1 MAEKSIHLGTLL
13 KLQSALEMFDMS
25 FSTSNKLFRLALV
38 SEMIDTA
45 GLFEQLAEDWKDNLP
60 YGEGPDLDVDF
71 EYWSEYNAWENLHMR
86 ATQNECIE
94 GFPISLGNGRTSEN
108 AKRFKKSTYTKYLSS
123 IFKSTR
129 YEGKDTATDFL
140 KFLMDDKTGT
150 TRFGNIV
157 SYALFH
163 LTSAIRKANAV
174 LQSPSDASLSRYY
187 DAQLMRSESYIKEE
201 LHKVR
206 DILNDTTIS
215 EKRKENSLRA
225 QRDIIS
231 ENLRKSSFLMEL
243 KNAFNRYDID
253 DFRKDKTEYHN
264 LSDDQVLEKLAL
276 SDLFDSN
283 GEPHKIKIARHIFN
297 HRKELSKESIASF
310 FLYTIVLPE
319 IDKHLPHYATIHT
332 LEEHKSVLTSNNG
345 EHPKVFISYSW
356 DDKEHEEWVLKL
368 ASDLRSKYG
377 IDATLDKWEIGFG
390 KLLPNFMEHAITD
403 SERVIC
409 VMTPNYKKKTVEL
422 QGGVG
427 VEYAVMSAE
436 IQKNIKTGKFI
447 PLFRNGSIE
456 DIPTFLAGRDYI
468 DMRDDS
474 KYDEAIEELVRDIF
488 DKPKYKKPELG
499 AIPKLD

>member
-1 MAEKSIHLGTLL
+1 MAERSIHLETLL

-71 EYWSEYNAWENLHMR
+71 EYWSEYKAWENLHMR

-225 QRDIIS
+225 LKDSIS
-231 ENLRKSSFLMEL
+231 ESLRESGFLKEFKS
-243 KNAFNRYDID
+243 AFNHYDID
-253 DFRKDKTEYHN
+253 DYRKENPEQHE

-297 HRKELSKESIASF
+297 HRKVLSSEAIASF
-310 FLYTIVLPE
+310 FVYVKVLPE
-319 IDKHLPHYATIHT
+319 IDQHLSQYVAQHNLKETKSISLRTI
-332 LEEHKSVLTSNNG
+332 SNN
-345 EHPKVFISYSW
+345 
-356 DDKEHEEWVLKL
+356 LT
-368 ASDLRSKYG
+368 G
-377 IDATLDKWEIGFG
+377 IDAGIMAVHQAHLCNAADWAVVSRIMEEKGTWQRNAFTAHAEYINSICGENVTSSTSLSRSLIYTKVAGEYPNWTIRPSEQTRETAR
-390 KLLPNFMEHAITD
+390 KLQDYLKI
-403 SERVIC
+403 
-409 VMTPNYKKKTVEL
+409 
-422 QGGVG
+422 
-427 VEYAVMSAE
+427 AE
-436 IQKNIKTGKFI
+436 IFTN
-447 PLFRNGSIE
+447 
-456 DIPTFLAGRDYI
+456 
-468 DMRDDS
+468 
-474 KYDEAIEELVRDIF
+474 AIN
-488 DKPKYKKPELG
+488 
-499 AIPKLD
+499 

>member
-1 MAEKSIHLGTLL
+1 MAERSIHLETLL

-45 GLFEQLAEDWKDNLP
+45 GLFEQLAEDWKDYLP

-71 EYWSEYNAWENLHMR
+71 EYWSEYKAWENLHMR

-163 LTSAIRKANAV
+163 LTSAIRKANAI

-187 DAQLMRSESYIKEE
+187 DAQLGRSDSYIKDE
-201 LHKVR
+201 LHKVKE
-206 DILNDTTIS
+206 ILNDTTIS

-225 QRDIIS
+225 HRDSIS
-231 ENLRKSSFLMEL
+231 ENLRESGFLMEF
-243 KNAFNRYDID
+243 KKAFNHYDID
-253 DFRKDKTEYHN
+253 DYRKENPEHRN

-297 HRKELSKESIASF
+297 HRKVLSREAIASF
-310 FLYTIVLPE
+310 FVYVKVLPE
-319 IDKHLPHYATIHT
+319 IDQHLFQYVAQHNLKETKSISHKTI
-332 LEEHKSVLTSNNG
+332 SNNL
-345 EHPKVFISYSW
+345 I
-356 DDKEHEEWVLKL
+356 
-368 ASDLRSKYG
+368 G
-377 IDATLDKWEIGFG
+377 IDAGIMTVHQSHLCNAADWAVVSRILEERGTWQRNAFTAHAEYINDICGENVTSSTSLSRSPIYTKVTGEYPNWTIRPSEQTRETAR
-390 KLLPNFMEHAITD
+390 KLQDYLKI
-403 SERVIC
+403 
-409 VMTPNYKKKTVEL
+409 
-422 QGGVG
+422 
-427 VEYAVMSAE
+427 AE
-436 IQKNIKTGKFI
+436 IFTN
-447 PLFRNGSIE
+447 
-456 DIPTFLAGRDYI
+456 
-468 DMRDDS
+468 
-474 KYDEAIEELVRDIF
+474 AIN
-488 DKPKYKKPELG
+488 
-499 AIPKLD
+499 

>member
-1 MAEKSIHLGTLL
+1 MAERSIHLETLL

-71 EYWSEYNAWENLHMR
+71 EYWSEYKAWENLHMR

-225 QRDIIS
+225 LKDSIS
-231 ENLRKSSFLMEL
+231 ESLRESGFLKEFKS
-243 KNAFNRYDID
+243 AFNHYDID
-253 DFRKDKTEYHN
+253 DYRKENPEQHE

-297 HRKELSKESIASF
+297 HRKVLSSEAIASF
-310 FLYTIVLPE
+310 FVYVKVLPE
-319 IDKHLPHYATIHT
+319 IDQHLSQYVAQHNLKETKSISLRTI
-332 LEEHKSVLTSNNG
+332 SNN
-345 EHPKVFISYSW
+345 
-356 DDKEHEEWVLKL
+356 LT
-368 ASDLRSKYG
+368 G
-377 IDATLDKWEIGFG
+377 IDAGIMAVHQAHLCNAADWAVVSRIMEEKGTWQRNAFTAHAEYINSICGENVTSSTSLSRSLIYTKVAGEYPNWTIRPSEQTRETAS
-390 KLLPNFMEHAITD
+390 KLQTYLQIA
-403 SERVIC
+403 
-409 VMTPNYKKKTVEL
+409 EL
-422 QGGVG
+422 
-427 VEYAVMSAE
+427 
-436 IQKNIKTGKFI
+436 FI
-447 PLFRNGSIE
+447 SSL
-456 DIPTFLAGRDYI
+456 
-468 DMRDDS
+468 
-474 KYDEAIEELVRDIF
+474 
-488 DKPKYKKPELG
+488 
-499 AIPKLD
+499 

>member
-1 MAEKSIHLGTLL
+1 MAERSIHLETLL

-71 EYWSEYNAWENLHMR
+71 EYWSEYKAWENLHMR

-129 YEGKDTATDFL
+129 YEGKDTVTDFL

-163 LTSAIRKANAV
+163 LTSAIRKANAI

-187 DAQLMRSESYIKEE
+187 DAQLGRSDSYIKEE
-201 LHKVR
+201 LHKVKE
-206 DILNDTTIS
+206 ILNDTTIS

-225 QRDIIS
+225 HRDSIS
-231 ENLRKSSFLMEL
+231 ENLRESGFLMEF
-243 KNAFNRYDID
+243 KKAFNHYDID
-253 DFRKDKTEYHN
+253 DYRKENPEHRN
-264 LSDDQVLEKLAL
+264 LSDDQVLERLAL
-276 SDLFDSN
+276 SDLFDYN

-297 HRKELSKESIASF
+297 HRKVLSREAIASF
-310 FLYTIVLPE
+310 FVYVKVLPE
-319 IDKHLPHYATIHT
+319 IDQHLFQYVAQHNLKETKSISHKTI
-332 LEEHKSVLTSNNG
+332 SNNL
-345 EHPKVFISYSW
+345 I
-356 DDKEHEEWVLKL
+356 
-368 ASDLRSKYG
+368 G
-377 IDATLDKWEIGFG
+377 IDAGIMTVHQSHLCNKADWAAVVKILEERDEMQKGAYSADAEYINRICGEVVTNANSISRSPIFTKIVGEYPNWSVRPSEQNRETAGKLQTYLEIGKIFTEA
-390 KLLPNFMEHAITD
+390 L
-403 SERVIC
+403 ER
-409 VMTPNYKKKTVEL
+409 
-422 QGGVG
+422 
-427 VEYAVMSAE
+427 
-436 IQKNIKTGKFI
+436 
-447 PLFRNGSIE
+447 
-456 DIPTFLAGRDYI
+456 
-468 DMRDDS
+468 
-474 KYDEAIEELVRDIF
+474 
-488 DKPKYKKPELG
+488 
-499 AIPKLD
+499 

>member
-1 MAEKSIHLGTLL
+1 MAERSIHLETLL

-71 EYWSEYNAWENLHMR
+71 EYWSEYKAWENLHMR

-163 LTSAIRKANAV
+163 LTSAIRKANAI

-187 DAQLMRSESYIKEE
+187 DAQLGRSDSYIKDE
-201 LHKVR
+201 LHKVKE
-206 DILNDTTIS
+206 ILNDTTIS

-225 QRDIIS
+225 HRDSIS
-231 ENLRKSSFLMEL
+231 ENLRESGFLMEF
-243 KNAFNRYDID
+243 KKAFNHYDID
-253 DFRKDKTEYHN
+253 DYRKENPEHRN
-264 LSDDQVLEKLAL
+264 LSDDQVLERLAL

-297 HRKELSKESIASF
+297 HRKVLSREAIASF
-310 FLYTIVLPE
+310 FVYVKVLPE
-319 IDKHLPHYATIHT
+319 IDQHLFQYVAQHNLKETKSISHKTI
-332 LEEHKSVLTSNNG
+332 SNNL
-345 EHPKVFISYSW
+345 I
-356 DDKEHEEWVLKL
+356 
-368 ASDLRSKYG
+368 G
-377 IDATLDKWEIGFG
+377 IDAGIMTVHQSHLCNAADWAVVSRILEERGTWQRNAFTAHAEYINDICGENVTSSTSLSRSPIYTKVAGEYPNWTIRPSEQTRETAR
-390 KLLPNFMEHAITD
+390 KLQDYLKI
-403 SERVIC
+403 
-409 VMTPNYKKKTVEL
+409 
-422 QGGVG
+422 
-427 VEYAVMSAE
+427 AE
-436 IQKNIKTGKFI
+436 IFTN
-447 PLFRNGSIE
+447 
-456 DIPTFLAGRDYI
+456 
-468 DMRDDS
+468 
-474 KYDEAIEELVRDIF
+474 AIN
-488 DKPKYKKPELG
+488 
-499 AIPKLD
+499 

>member
-1 MAEKSIHLGTLL
+1 MAERSIHLETLL

-71 EYWSEYNAWENLHMR
+71 EYWSEYKAWENLHMR

-163 LTSAIRKANAV
+163 LTSAIRKANAI

-187 DAQLMRSESYIKEE
+187 DAQLGRSDSYIKDE
-201 LHKVR
+201 LHKVKE
-206 DILNDTTIS
+206 ILNDTTIS

-225 QRDIIS
+225 HRDSIS
-231 ENLRKSSFLMEL
+231 ENLRESGFLMEF
-243 KNAFNRYDID
+243 KKAFNHYDID
-253 DFRKDKTEYHN
+253 DYRKENSEHRN
-264 LSDDQVLEKLAL
+264 LSDDQVLERLAL

-297 HRKELSKESIASF
+297 HRKVLSREAIASF
-310 FLYTIVLPE
+310 FVYVKVLPE
-319 IDKHLPHYATIHT
+319 IDQHLFQYVAQHNLKETKSISHKTI
-332 LEEHKSVLTSNNG
+332 SNNL
-345 EHPKVFISYSW
+345 I
-356 DDKEHEEWVLKL
+356 
-368 ASDLRSKYG
+368 G
-377 IDATLDKWEIGFG
+377 IDAGIMTVHQSHLCNAADWAVVSRILEERGTWQRNAFTAHAEYINDICGENVTSSTSLSRSPIYTKVAGEYPNWTIRPSEQTRETAS
-390 KLLPNFMEHAITD
+390 KLQTYLQIA
-403 SERVIC
+403 
-409 VMTPNYKKKTVEL
+409 EL
-422 QGGVG
+422 
-427 VEYAVMSAE
+427 
-436 IQKNIKTGKFI
+436 FI
-447 PLFRNGSIE
+447 SSL
-456 DIPTFLAGRDYI
+456 
-468 DMRDDS
+468 
-474 KYDEAIEELVRDIF
+474 
-488 DKPKYKKPELG
+488 
-499 AIPKLD
+499 

>member
-1 MAEKSIHLGTLL
+1 MAERSIHLETLL

-71 EYWSEYNAWENLHMR
+71 EYWSEYKAWENLHMR

-163 LTSAIRKANAV
+163 LTSAIRKANAI

-187 DAQLMRSESYIKEE
+187 DAQLGRSDSYIKDE
-201 LHKVR
+201 LHKVKE
-206 DILNDTTIS
+206 ILNDTTIS

-225 QRDIIS
+225 HRDSIS
-231 ENLRKSSFLMEL
+231 ENLRESGFLMEF
-243 KNAFNRYDID
+243 KKAFNHYDID
-253 DFRKDKTEYHN
+253 DYRKENSEHRN
-264 LSDDQVLEKLAL
+264 LSDDQVLERLAL

-297 HRKELSKESIASF
+297 HRKVLSREAIASF
-310 FLYTIVLPE
+310 FVYVKVLPE
-319 IDKHLPHYATIHT
+319 IDQHLFQYVAQHNLKETKSISHKTI
-332 LEEHKSVLTSNNG
+332 SNNL
-345 EHPKVFISYSW
+345 I
-356 DDKEHEEWVLKL
+356 
-368 ASDLRSKYG
+368 G
-377 IDATLDKWEIGFG
+377 IDAGIMTVHQFHLCNAADWAVVSRILEERGTWQRNAFTAHAEYINDICGENVTSSTSLSRSPIYTKVAGEYPNWTIRPSEQTRETAR
-390 KLLPNFMEHAITD
+390 KLQDYLKI
-403 SERVIC
+403 
-409 VMTPNYKKKTVEL
+409 
-422 QGGVG
+422 
-427 VEYAVMSAE
+427 AE
-436 IQKNIKTGKFI
+436 IFTN
-447 PLFRNGSIE
+447 
-456 DIPTFLAGRDYI
+456 
-468 DMRDDS
+468 
-474 KYDEAIEELVRDIF
+474 AIN
-488 DKPKYKKPELG
+488 
-499 AIPKLD
+499 

>member
-1 MAEKSIHLGTLL
+1 MAERSIHLETLL

-38 SEMIDTA
+38 SELIDTA
-45 GLFEQLAEDWKDNLP
+45 GLFEQLAEDWKVNLP
-60 YGEGPDLDVDF
+60 FGEGPDLDVDF
-71 EYWSEYNAWENLHMR
+71 EYWSDFHAWENLHMR

-163 LTSAIRKANAV
+163 LTSAISKANTV

-187 DAQLMRSESYIKEE
+187 DAQLSRAVFSINDE

-206 DILNDTTIS
+206 DIMNDTTIS

-225 QRDIIS
+225 QRDSIS
-231 ENLRKSSFLMEL
+231 ESLRESGFLKEFKS
-243 KNAFNRYDID
+243 AFNHYDID
-253 DFRKDKTEYHN
+253 DYRKDNPEHRE

-297 HRKELSKESIASF
+297 HRKVLSREAIASF
-310 FLYTIVLPE
+310 FVYVKVLPE
-319 IDKHLPHYATIHT
+319 IDQHLFQYVAQHNLKETKSISHKTI
-332 LEEHKSVLTSNNG
+332 SNNL
-345 EHPKVFISYSW
+345 I
-356 DDKEHEEWVLKL
+356 
-368 ASDLRSKYG
+368 G
-377 IDATLDKWEIGFG
+377 IDAGIMTVHQSHLCNAADWAVVSRILEERGTWQRNAFTAHAEYINDICGENVTSSTSLSRSPIYTKVAGEYPNWTIRPSEQTRETAR
-390 KLLPNFMEHAITD
+390 KLQDYLKI
-403 SERVIC
+403 
-409 VMTPNYKKKTVEL
+409 
-422 QGGVG
+422 
-427 VEYAVMSAE
+427 AE
-436 IQKNIKTGKFI
+436 IFTN
-447 PLFRNGSIE
+447 
-456 DIPTFLAGRDYI
+456 
-468 DMRDDS
+468 
-474 KYDEAIEELVRDIF
+474 AIN
-488 DKPKYKKPELG
+488 
-499 AIPKLD
+499 

>member
-1 MAEKSIHLGTLL
+1 MAERSIHLETLL

-71 EYWSEYNAWENLHMR
+71 EYWSEYKAWENLHMR

-163 LTSAIRKANAV
+163 LTSAIRKANAI

-187 DAQLMRSESYIKEE
+187 DAQLGRSDSYIKDE
-201 LHKVR
+201 LHKVKE
-206 DILNDTTIS
+206 ILNDTTIS

-225 QRDIIS
+225 HRDSIS
-231 ENLRKSSFLMEL
+231 ENLRESGFLMEF
-243 KNAFNRYDID
+243 KKAFNHYDID
-253 DFRKDKTEYHN
+253 DYRKENSEHRN
-264 LSDDQVLEKLAL
+264 LSDDQVLERLAL

-297 HRKELSKESIASF
+297 HRKVLSREAIASF
-310 FLYTIVLPE
+310 FVYVKVLPE
-319 IDKHLPHYATIHT
+319 IDQHLFQYVAQHNLKETKSISHKTI
-332 LEEHKSVLTSNNG
+332 SNNL
-345 EHPKVFISYSW
+345 I
-356 DDKEHEEWVLKL
+356 
-368 ASDLRSKYG
+368 G
-377 IDATLDKWEIGFG
+377 IDAGIMTVHQSHLCNAADWAVVSRILEERGTWQRNAFTAHAEYINDICGENVTSSTSLSRSPIYTKVAGEYPNWTIRPSEQTRETAR
-390 KLLPNFMEHAITD
+390 KLQDYLKI
-403 SERVIC
+403 
-409 VMTPNYKKKTVEL
+409 
-422 QGGVG
+422 
-427 VEYAVMSAE
+427 AE
-436 IQKNIKTGKFI
+436 IFTN
-447 PLFRNGSIE
+447 
-456 DIPTFLAGRDYI
+456 
-468 DMRDDS
+468 
-474 KYDEAIEELVRDIF
+474 AIN
-488 DKPKYKKPELG
+488 
-499 AIPKLD
+499 

>member
-1 MAEKSIHLGTLL
+1 MAERSIHLETLL

-71 EYWSEYNAWENLHMR
+71 EYWSEYKAWENLHMR

-163 LTSAIRKANAV
+163 LTSAIRKANAI

-187 DAQLMRSESYIKEE
+187 DAQLGRSDSYIKDE
-201 LHKVR
+201 LHKVKE
-206 DILNDTTIS
+206 ILNDTTIS

-225 QRDIIS
+225 HRDSIS
-231 ENLRKSSFLMEL
+231 ENLRESGFLMEF
-243 KNAFNRYDID
+243 KKAFNHYDID
-253 DFRKDKTEYHN
+253 DYRKENSEHRN
-264 LSDDQVLEKLAL
+264 LSDDQVLERLAL

-297 HRKELSKESIASF
+297 HRKVLSREAIASF
-310 FLYTIVLPE
+310 FVYVKVLPE
-319 IDKHLPHYATIHT
+319 IDQHLFQYVAQHNLKETKSISHKTI
-332 LEEHKSVLTSNNG
+332 SNNL
-345 EHPKVFISYSW
+345 I
-356 DDKEHEEWVLKL
+356 
-368 ASDLRSKYG
+368 G
-377 IDATLDKWEIGFG
+377 IDAGIMTVHQSHLCNAADWAVVSRILEERGTWQRNAFTAHAEYINDICGENVTSSTSLSRSPIYTKVAGEYPNWTIRPSEQTRETAS
-390 KLLPNFMEHAITD
+390 KLQTYLQIA
-403 SERVIC
+403 
-409 VMTPNYKKKTVEL
+409 EL
-422 QGGVG
+422 FT
-427 VEYAVMSAE
+427 SS
-436 IQKNIKTGKFI
+436 
-447 PLFRNGSIE
+447 L
-456 DIPTFLAGRDYI
+456 
-468 DMRDDS
+468 
-474 KYDEAIEELVRDIF
+474 
-488 DKPKYKKPELG
+488 
-499 AIPKLD
+499 

>member
-1 MAEKSIHLGTLL
+1 MAERSIHLETLL

-71 EYWSEYNAWENLHMR
+71 EYWSEYKAWENLHMR

-225 QRDIIS
+225 LKDSIS
-231 ENLRKSSFLMEL
+231 ESLRESGFLKEFKS
-243 KNAFNRYDID
+243 AFNHYDID
-253 DFRKDKTEYHN
+253 DYRKENPEQHE

-297 HRKELSKESIASF
+297 HRKVLSSEAIASF
-310 FLYTIVLPE
+310 FVYVKVLPE
-319 IDKHLPHYATIHT
+319 IDQHLSQYVAQHNLKETKSISLRTI
-332 LEEHKSVLTSNNG
+332 SNN
-345 EHPKVFISYSW
+345 
-356 DDKEHEEWVLKL
+356 LT
-368 ASDLRSKYG
+368 G
-377 IDATLDKWEIGFG
+377 IDAGIMAVHQAHLCNAADWAVVSRIMEEKGTWQRNAFTAHAEYINSICRENVTSSTSLSRSPIYTKVAGEYPNWTIRPSEQTRETAS
-390 KLLPNFMEHAITD
+390 KLQTYLQIA
-403 SERVIC
+403 
-409 VMTPNYKKKTVEL
+409 EL
-422 QGGVG
+422 
-427 VEYAVMSAE
+427 
-436 IQKNIKTGKFI
+436 FI
-447 PLFRNGSIE
+447 SSL
-456 DIPTFLAGRDYI
+456 
-468 DMRDDS
+468 
-474 KYDEAIEELVRDIF
+474 
-488 DKPKYKKPELG
+488 
-499 AIPKLD
+499 

>member
-1 MAEKSIHLGTLL
+1 MAERSIHLETLL

-71 EYWSEYNAWENLHMR
+71 EYWSEYKAWENLHMR

-129 YEGKDTATDFL
+129 YKGKDTATDFL

-163 LTSAIRKANAV
+163 LTSAIRKANAI

-187 DAQLMRSESYIKEE
+187 DAQLGRSDSYIKDE
-201 LHKVR
+201 LHKVKE
-206 DILNDTTIS
+206 ILNDTTIS

-225 QRDIIS
+225 HRDSIS
-231 ENLRKSSFLMEL
+231 ENLRESGFLMEF
-243 KNAFNRYDID
+243 KKAFNHYDID
-253 DFRKDKTEYHN
+253 DYRKENSEHRN
-264 LSDDQVLEKLAL
+264 LSDDQVLERLAL

-297 HRKELSKESIASF
+297 HRKVLSREAIASF
-310 FLYTIVLPE
+310 FVYVKVLPE
-319 IDKHLPHYATIHT
+319 IDQHLFQYVAQHNLKETKSISHKTI
-332 LEEHKSVLTSNNG
+332 SNNL
-345 EHPKVFISYSW
+345 I
-356 DDKEHEEWVLKL
+356 
-368 ASDLRSKYG
+368 G
-377 IDATLDKWEIGFG
+377 IDAGIMAVHQSHLCNAADWAVVSRILEERGTWQRNAFTAHAEYINDICGENVTSSTSLSRSPIYTKVAGEYPNWTIRPSEQTRETAS
-390 KLLPNFMEHAITD
+390 KLQTYLQIA
-403 SERVIC
+403 
-409 VMTPNYKKKTVEL
+409 EL
-422 QGGVG
+422 
-427 VEYAVMSAE
+427 
-436 IQKNIKTGKFI
+436 FI
-447 PLFRNGSIE
+447 SSL
-456 DIPTFLAGRDYI
+456 
-468 DMRDDS
+468 
-474 KYDEAIEELVRDIF
+474 
-488 DKPKYKKPELG
+488 
-499 AIPKLD
+499 

>member
-1 MAEKSIHLGTLL
+1 MAERSIHLETLL

-71 EYWSEYNAWENLHMR
+71 EYWSEYKAWENLHMR

-163 LTSAIRKANAV
+163 LTSAIRKANAI

-187 DAQLMRSESYIKEE
+187 DAQLGRSDSYIKDE
-201 LHKVR
+201 LHKVKE
-206 DILNDTTIS
+206 ILNDTTIS

-225 QRDIIS
+225 HRDSIS
-231 ENLRKSSFLMEL
+231 ENLRESGFLMEF
-243 KNAFNRYDID
+243 KKAFNHYDID
-253 DFRKDKTEYHN
+253 DYRKENSEHRN
-264 LSDDQVLEKLAL
+264 LSDDQVLERLAL

-297 HRKELSKESIASF
+297 HRKVLSREAIASF
-310 FLYTIVLPE
+310 FVYVKVLPE
-319 IDKHLPHYATIHT
+319 IDQHLFQYVAQHNLKETKSISHKTI
-332 LEEHKSVLTSNNG
+332 SNNL
-345 EHPKVFISYSW
+345 I
-356 DDKEHEEWVLKL
+356 
-368 ASDLRSKYG
+368 G
-377 IDATLDKWEIGFG
+377 IDAGIMAVHQSHLCNAADWAVVSRILEERGTWQRNAFTAHAEYINDICGENVTSSTSLSRSPIYTKVAGEYPNWTIRPSEQTRETAS
-390 KLLPNFMEHAITD
+390 KLQTYLQIA
-403 SERVIC
+403 
-409 VMTPNYKKKTVEL
+409 EL
-422 QGGVG
+422 
-427 VEYAVMSAE
+427 
-436 IQKNIKTGKFI
+436 FI
-447 PLFRNGSIE
+447 SSL
-456 DIPTFLAGRDYI
+456 
-468 DMRDDS
+468 
-474 KYDEAIEELVRDIF
+474 
-488 DKPKYKKPELG
+488 
-499 AIPKLD
+499 

>member
-1 MAEKSIHLGTLL
+1 MAERSIHLETLL

-71 EYWSEYNAWENLHMR
+71 EYWSEYKAWENLHMR

-225 QRDIIS
+225 LKDSIS
-231 ENLRKSSFLMEL
+231 ESLRESGFLKEFKS
-243 KNAFNRYDID
+243 AFNHYDID
-253 DFRKDKTEYHN
+253 DYRKEKPERRE

-297 HRKELSKESIASF
+297 HRKVLSREAIASF
-310 FLYTIVLPE
+310 FVYVKVLPE
-319 IDKHLPHYATIHT
+319 IDQHLFQYVAQHNLKETKSISHKTI
-332 LEEHKSVLTSNNG
+332 SNNL
-345 EHPKVFISYSW
+345 I
-356 DDKEHEEWVLKL
+356 
-368 ASDLRSKYG
+368 G
-377 IDATLDKWEIGFG
+377 IDAGIMTVHQSHLCNAADWAVVSRILEERGTWQRNAFTAHAEYINDICGENVTSSTSLSRSPIYTKVAGEYPNWTIRPSEQTRETAS
-390 KLLPNFMEHAITD
+390 KLQTYLQIA
-403 SERVIC
+403 
-409 VMTPNYKKKTVEL
+409 EL
-422 QGGVG
+422 
-427 VEYAVMSAE
+427 
-436 IQKNIKTGKFI
+436 FI
-447 PLFRNGSIE
+447 SSL
-456 DIPTFLAGRDYI
+456 
-468 DMRDDS
+468 
-474 KYDEAIEELVRDIF
+474 
-488 DKPKYKKPELG
+488 
-499 AIPKLD
+499 

>member
-1 MAEKSIHLGTLL
+1 MAERSIHLETLL

-71 EYWSEYNAWENLHMR
+71 EYWSEYKAWENLHMR

-163 LTSAIRKANAV
+163 LTSAIRKVNAV

-225 QRDIIS
+225 LKDSIS
-231 ENLRKSSFLMEL
+231 ESLRESGFLKEFKS
-243 KNAFNRYDID
+243 AFNHYDID
-253 DFRKDKTEYHN
+253 DYRKENPEQHE

-297 HRKELSKESIASF
+297 HRKVLSSEAIASF
-310 FLYTIVLPE
+310 FVYVKVLPE
-319 IDKHLPHYATIHT
+319 IDQHLSQYVAQHNLKETKSISLRTI
-332 LEEHKSVLTSNNG
+332 SNN
-345 EHPKVFISYSW
+345 
-356 DDKEHEEWVLKL
+356 LT
-368 ASDLRSKYG
+368 G
-377 IDATLDKWEIGFG
+377 IDAGIMAVHQAHLCNAADWAVVSRIMEEKGTWQRNAFTAHAEYINSICGENVTSSTSLSRSLIYTKVAGEYPNWTIRPSEQTRETAR
-390 KLLPNFMEHAITD
+390 KLQDYLKI
-403 SERVIC
+403 
-409 VMTPNYKKKTVEL
+409 
-422 QGGVG
+422 
-427 VEYAVMSAE
+427 AE
-436 IQKNIKTGKFI
+436 IFTN
-447 PLFRNGSIE
+447 
-456 DIPTFLAGRDYI
+456 
-468 DMRDDS
+468 
-474 KYDEAIEELVRDIF
+474 AIN
-488 DKPKYKKPELG
+488 
-499 AIPKLD
+499 